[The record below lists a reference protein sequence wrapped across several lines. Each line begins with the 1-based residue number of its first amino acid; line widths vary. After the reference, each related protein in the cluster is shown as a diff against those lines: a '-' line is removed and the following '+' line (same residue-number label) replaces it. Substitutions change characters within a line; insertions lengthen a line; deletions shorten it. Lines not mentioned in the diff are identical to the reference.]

1 MIVLQLPCHALSSGI
16 QVGSRGRKA
25 FNCIDDYVTHSQR
38 ISPCIDIVHLNPPYT
53 LMFIPVPFHQ
63 QIASAEKVDVHAS
76 SHNVD
81 QLIGIDVVNRHG
93 DSLGSVYDMIIDPA
107 TGKVAYL
114 MIVRGGIF
122 GFDEKVVPVPWHD
135 FGITIGS
142 HLLALN
148 ASKVNMD
155 AAPQT
160 SKHQYS
166 IGDQFRKESP
176 AVDEYWLIHLSK

>member
-1 MIVLQLPCHALSSGI
+1 MLAAATILAQRGQQRECEALLDSTRELYKDYSADLRRGGIVMSE
-16 QVGSRGRKA
+16 
-25 FNCIDDYVTHSQR
+25 
-38 ISPCIDIVHLNPPYT
+38 
-53 LMFIPVPFHQ
+53 VPGWQDQ
-63 QIASAEKVDVHAS
+63 QIASAESVDVHAS

-107 TGKVAYL
+107 NGKVAYL

-142 HLLALN
+142 HLLVLN